1 MRDRPNGA
9 ELLDIAGKRLIE
21 ELLPVLPAENK
32 YSAHLV
38 AAAMA
43 IAMRELENGDAAET
57 EEQIMLSDLLGAE
70 GLSLLDLNRRFAAEL
85 REGRFESQGP
95 RREIALRVLR
105 HVTLSKLGESNPK
118 YLAETE

>member
-70 GLSLLDLNRRFAAEL
+70 GLSLLDLNRRFAA
-85 REGRFESQGP
+85 GVESVP
-95 RREIALRVLR
+95 MCVSR
-105 HVTLSKLGESNPK
+105 LGAATIERNMTSRSSP
-118 YLAETE
+118 